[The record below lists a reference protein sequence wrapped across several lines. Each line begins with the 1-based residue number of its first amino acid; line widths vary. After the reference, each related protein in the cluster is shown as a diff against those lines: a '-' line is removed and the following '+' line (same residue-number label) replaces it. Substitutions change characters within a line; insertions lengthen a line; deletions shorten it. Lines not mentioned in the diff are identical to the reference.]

1 MRAAANS
8 AAPMRRVAWMRR
20 RSPSRRGSHAAVSAQ
35 ARSFCGS
42 QPPAAA
48 TTTSASSVASNPG
61 ASSASSAA
69 G

>member
-1 MRAAANS
+1 MRPAANS
-8 AAPMRRVAWMRR
+8 PAPIVRAAWIRR
-20 RSPSRRGSHAAVSAQ
+20 RSTSRRGSQISVSAQ

-48 TTTSASSVASNPG
+48 AKTSASSVASSAG
-61 ASSASSAA
+61 ISSASSAA